1 MATLAIINPATG
13 GQIDEVPAD
22 DAATVAL
29 KAAQA
34 RAAQPRWQRVPLTE
48 RKACIER
55 FRALVVR
62 DLGADLYTVISSA
75 AERTGHTLGRR
86 MNQRIRTKRRLGMR
100 RASRLQFA

>member
-34 RAAQPRWQRVPLTE
+34 RAAQPRWHTIAQQPKPSQTIR
-48 RKACIER
+48 IER
-55 FRALVVR
+55 RFPWPPMKPNA
-62 DLGADLYTVISSA
+62 
-75 AERTGHTLGRR
+75 RTPTG
-86 MNQRIRTKRRLGMR
+86 
-100 RASRLQFA
+100 